1 MALLREGRLCDL
13 PATSASVF
21 FASFICLSLYSTFL
35 SKARGLQPSEAEA
48 LPLHALPRL
57 ILKIKEEFAHA
68 DLRQIRARG
77 KSHYFLYLTI
87 IPRGFVLIGD
97 NHT

>member
-1 MALLREGRLCDL
+1 MTFQRHL
-13 PATSASVF
+13 PP
-21 FASFICLSLYSTFL
+21 SFLPRSFVYRFIL
-35 SKARGLQPSEAEA
+35 PSSRKPVVYNPPSEA

-77 KSHYFLYLTI
+77 KSHYFSYLTI

-97 NHT
+97 NHS